1 MTTLLLVEGLTRYF
15 GGLAAVMDLRFQV
28 HLGEILGIIGPNGAG
43 KTTAFAMIAGS
54 LSPSGG
60 SIRFRG
66 REIAGWPSHRVV
78 RLGICRTHQIPRLF
92 ATLSVRQN
100 VEVGL
105 RHGGRRQRSS
115 GSVTTEIAQIL
126 EFTDLA
132 GWAAVPAGSLP
143 IGNRKRLE
151 LARALATGPDL
162 LLCDEICA
170 GLNPAETQAILALL
184 CRLRDSG
191 ITILYIEH
199 DMRAVMRTCDR
210 IMVLNYGEKLA
221 EGTPQEIQQNE
232 AVIEAYL
239 GHREASRPGE
249 DGGGR
254 P

>member
-1 MTTLLLVEGLTRYF
+1 MTNLLVVEGLTRYF
-15 GGLAAVMDLRFQV
+15 GGLAAVMDLHFQV
-28 HLGEILGIIGPNGAG
+28 REGEILGIIGPNGAG

-54 LSPSGG
+54 LPPTGG
-60 SIRFRG
+60 SIRFRD
-66 REIAGWPSHRVV
+66 REIASWPSHRVV

-92 ATLSVRQN
+92 SGMSVREN

-105 RHGGRRQRSS
+105 RYGGRRQQRSRT
-115 GSVTTEIAQIL
+115 VAAEIAQIL

-132 GWAAVPAGSLP
+132 GWTATPAGSLP

-184 CRLRDSG
+184 RRLRDSG
-191 ITILYIEH
+191 VTILYIEH
-199 DMRAVMRTCDR
+199 DMRAVMGTCDR

-221 EGTPQEIQQNE
+221 EGTPQEIQRNE

-239 GHREASRPGE
+239 GHREAPKPGK

>member
-1 MTTLLLVEGLTRYF
+1 MTNLLVVEGLTRHF
-15 GGLAAVMDLRFQV
+15 GGLAAVTDLQFQV
-28 HLGEILGIIGPNGAG
+28 REGEIFGIIGPNGAG
-43 KTTAFAMIAGS
+43 KTTAFAMIAGA
-54 LSPSGG
+54 LPPSGG
-60 SIRFRG
+60 SVRFRD

-78 RLGICRTHQIPRLF
+78 RLGICRTHQIPRPF
-92 ATLSVRQN
+92 TGMSVHEN

-105 RHGGRRQRSS
+105 RYGGRRKEH
-115 GSVTTEIAQIL
+115 GGTVATEIGRIL

-132 GWAAVPAGSLP
+132 GWADAPAGALP

-151 LARALATGPDL
+151 LARALATEPEL

-184 CRLRDSG
+184 RRLRGSG

-199 DMRAVMRTCDR
+199 DMRAVMGTCDR

-221 EGTPQEIQQNE
+221 EGTPQEIQQDE

-239 GHREASRPGE
+239 GHRVAGKPGE
-249 DGGGR
+249 GGGR
-254 P
+254 RP